1 MRGERDA
8 SSSRWSKH
16 ATLCL
21 QVKPREEE
29 AEEEEEEEEEEAE
42 EDDEEPE
49 RQKGKQQKQSR
60 QHLVLFGPTHKQKPK
75 GTVGGEHFITHK
87 LTDQNP
93 EPRRTFLKTTEPET
107 QTTSQGPEEN
117 SGRHYV
123 LFTAENHRAR
133 RAS

>member
-1 MRGERDA
+1 MGSGGLRGERGA

-29 AEEEEEEEEEEAE
+29 AEEEEEE
-42 EDDEEPE
+42 DDEEPE
-49 RQKGKQQKQSR
+49 RQKGKQQKQSG
-60 QHLVLFGPTHKQKPK
+60 QHLVLFGPTHRQKPN
-75 GTVGGEHFITHK
+75 GAVGGEHFITHN

-93 EPRRTFLKTTEPET
+93 EPRRTFLTTTVPET
-107 QTTSQGPEEN
+107 QTTPQGPEEN